1 MGAGRLGLWERA
13 PDRNTHCDEG
23 SQVLVVRSL
32 LPTPLTPAPTP
43 IRK

>member
-23 SQVLVVRSL
+23 SQVLVTGPVSIAN
-32 LPTPLTPAPTP
+32 PSYPYPYPHS
-43 IRK
+43 